1 MQLAVGGLPDRLHGF
16 HGGPLAATA
25 AAEGYCQRVTAIWGS
40 GPGGQWSPLEPAA
53 YPAEATLHDLVQ
65 EAPQMLPLAGSPQ
78 LAVLGREVRL
88 GTGFADLL
96 AVESTGRLVIIE
108 VKLAE
113 NAESRRAVVAQVLS
127 YAGYLQGLD
136 PEQLESQ
143 ILGQHLEAGG
153 SVLAAAQAAGHQDA
167 VDPEDFREG
176 LARSLAD
183 GSFRL
188 VIVLDSAPDE
198 LVQVVGYLQSVTDK
212 IDIDLVTVA
221 VYDVAGSQVL
231 VPQRIDPGRRIR
243 ELSDAQV
250 TARQAGGLR
259 DGSAEFR
266 ADIASLPAARRDV
279 LARLADWA
287 DTLEHDGLVKLFTYR
302 GKNGITSLQPYLLD
316 DNAGLV
322 VISSGKGSA
331 YMQFW
336 RSVFERRAPRSIPA
350 VEAALGT
357 ELKQGNSTHE
367 FAQPLLEALTL
378 AHREAADNHHARAGK
393 YRSG

>member
-1 MQLAVGGLPDRLHGF
+1 
-16 HGGPLAATA
+16 
-25 AAEGYCQRVTAIWGS
+25 
-40 GPGGQWSPLEPAA
+40 
-53 YPAEATLHDLVQ
+53 LHDLVQ
-65 EAPQMLPLAGSPQ
+65 DAPQMLPLAGSPR
-78 LAVLGREVRL
+78 LTVLGREVRL
-88 GTGFADLL
+88 GTGSADLL
-96 AVESTGRLVIIE
+96 GVESTGRVVIIE

-136 PEQLESQ
+136 PEQLESR
-143 ILGQHLEAGG
+143 ILGRHLEAGG
-153 SVLAAAQAAGHQDA
+153 SVLAAVQAAGHEDA
-167 VDPEDFREG
+167 VDPEEFKEG

-231 VPQRIDPGRRIR
+231 VPQRIEPGRRMR

-250 TARQAGGLR
+250 TARQAGGLHP
-259 DGSAEFR
+259 GSAEFR
-266 ADIASLPAARRDV
+266 AVLAELPPARRDV

-287 DTLEHDGLVKLFTYR
+287 ETLERDGLVRLFTYR
-302 GKNGITSLQPYLLD
+302 GSSGIATLLPYLLAD
-316 DNAGLV
+316 DAGLV
-322 VISSGKGSA
+322 VIACGKGSD

-336 RSVFERRAPRSIPA
+336 RSVFERRAPHSIPA
-350 VEAALGT
+350 VEAELGT
-357 ELKQGNSTHE
+357 ELKQGNSTRE
-367 FAQPLLEALTL
+367 FAQPLLDALTL
-378 AHREAADNHHARAGK
+378 AYRETAGSL
-393 YRSG
+393 RRQPDPRPAPPPAEVCNPLDAC

>member
-1 MQLAVGGLPDRLHGF
+1 V
-16 HGGPLAATA
+16 ATA
-25 AAEGYCQRVTAIWGS
+25 TAEDYCQRVTEIWSS
-40 GPGGQWSPLEPAA
+40 GPGGQWSPLKPAA
-53 YPAEATLHDLVQ
+53 YPAEAALHDLVQ
-65 EAPQMLPLAGSPQ
+65 KAPQMLPLAGSPR

-88 GTGFADLL
+88 GTGSADLL
-96 AVESTGRLVIIE
+96 AVESTGRLVVIE

-143 ILGQHLEAGG
+143 ILGRHLEAGG
-153 SVLAAAQAAGHQDA
+153 SVLAAVQAAGHQDA
-167 VDPEDFREG
+167 VDPEDFRDG

-198 LVQVVGYLQSVTDK
+198 LVQVVGYLQSITDK
-212 IDIDLVTVA
+212 IDIDLITVA

-231 VPQRIDPGRRIR
+231 VPQRIEPGRRLR

-250 TARQAGGLR
+250 TARQVGGASH

-266 ADIASLPAARRDV
+266 ADIAGLPPARRDV

-287 DTLEHDGLVKLFTYR
+287 ETIERDHLVRLITYR
-302 GKNGITSLQPYLLD
+302 GKSGITTLLPYVIGD
-316 DNAGLV
+316 DAGLV
-322 VISSGKGSA
+322 SIVSGKGSA
-331 YMQFW
+331 YMTFF
-336 RSVFERRAPRSIPA
+336 RSVFERRAPKSISA
-350 VEAALGT
+350 VETALGT
-357 ELKQGNSTHE
+357 ELKQGNSTRE
-367 FAQPLLEALTL
+367 FAQPLLDALTL
-378 AHREAADNHHARAGK
+378 AHREAVSNHHADQPGRLTPA
-393 YRSG
+393 